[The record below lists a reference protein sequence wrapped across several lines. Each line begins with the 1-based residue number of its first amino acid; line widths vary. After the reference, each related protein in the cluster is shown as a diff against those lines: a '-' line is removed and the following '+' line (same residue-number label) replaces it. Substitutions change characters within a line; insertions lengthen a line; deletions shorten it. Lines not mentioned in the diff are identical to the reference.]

1 MRFIKNI
8 VKKVAFKTGRLKKL
22 YLKLC
27 SPSGYEFASFEKK
40 WGSYYSIGDDCA
52 IWPYTNVTNPEY
64 TRLGNNVMLTNCT
77 VLGHDGSIAVL
88 NKAYNK
94 KLDRVGKVDFKDNVF
109 VGHGAIIL
117 PNVTIGPNAIVAAG
131 AVVSKDVPEG
141 TIVAGIP
148 ARVIGRVDD
157 LVAKLEIET
166 ANLPWAAL
174 IQQREGSFDPELEP
188 ALKSLRIKSF
198 FGND

>member
-1 MRFIKNI
+1 MLSVRSL
-8 VKKVAFKTGRLKKL
+8 VKRVAFKTGRFKNL
-22 YLKLC
+22 YLRLC
-27 SPSGYEFASFEKK
+27 NPSGYEFASFEKK
-40 WGSYYSIGDDCA
+40 WGKYHAIGEDCA

-94 KLDRVGKVDFKDNVF
+94 KLDRVGKVDFRDNVF

-131 AVVSKDVPEG
+131 AVVSKNVPEG

-157 LVAKLEIET
+157 LVAKLERET
-166 ANLPWAAL
+166 AELPWASI
-174 IQQREGSFDPELEP
+174 IQQREGSFDPALEP
-188 ALKSLRIKSF
+188 ALKASRIRSF

>member
-1 MRFIKNI
+1 MLKKI
-8 VKKVAFKTGRLKKL
+8 VKKIAFKTGKFKKFYLRL
-22 YLKLC
+22 C
-27 SPSGYEFASFEKK
+27 NPSGYEFANFEKK
-40 WGSYYSIGDDCA
+40 WGNYHSIGNDCA

-94 KLDRVGKVDFKDNVF
+94 KLDRVGKVDFRDNVF

-131 AVVSKDVPEG
+131 AVVSKNVPEG

-157 LVAKLEIET
+157 LVAKLERET
-166 ANLPWAAL
+166 VELPWASI
-174 IQQREGSFDPELEP
+174 IQQRDGSFDSELEP
-188 ALKSLRIKSF
+188 ALKALRIKSF
-198 FGND
+198 FGNE

>member
-1 MRFIKNI
+1 MLKNI
-8 VKKVAFKTGRLKKL
+8 VKKIAFKTGRFKKL
-22 YLKLC
+22 YLRLC
-27 SPSGYEFASFEKK
+27 NPSGYEFARK
-40 WGSYYSIGDDCA
+40 WGNYHAIGEDCA

-94 KLDRVGKVDFKDNVF
+94 KLDRVGKVDFRDNVF

-131 AVVSKDVPEG
+131 AVVSKNVPE
-141 TIVAGIP
+141 ALSP
-148 ARVIGRVDD
+148 AYP
-157 LVAKLEIET
+157 LVSLV
-166 ANLPWAAL
+166 
-174 IQQREGSFDPELEP
+174 ELM
-188 ALKSLRIKSF
+188 I
-198 FGND
+198 

>member
-1 MRFIKNI
+1 MLKNI
-8 VKKVAFKTGRLKKL
+8 VKKIAFKTGRFKKL
-22 YLKLC
+22 YLRLC
-27 SPSGYEFASFEKK
+27 NPSGYEFASFERK
-40 WGSYYSIGDDCA
+40 WGNYHAIGEDCA

-94 KLDRVGKVDFKDNVF
+94 KLDRVGKVDFRDNVF

-131 AVVSKDVPEG
+131 AVVSKNVPEG

-157 LVAKLEIET
+157 LVDKLERET
-166 ANLPWAAL
+166 ANLPWASL
-174 IQQREGSFDPELEP
+174 IKQREGSFDPKLEP
-188 ALKSLRIKSF
+188 ALKALRIKSF